1 MGGTRTVGRTERA
14 LDVTRAE
21 CHISRQEIATGAITR
36 LSSSTEATKGAES
49 EPEPGVLM
57 DLSFDTD
64 HA

>member
-1 MGGTRTVGRTERA
+1 MGGTRTVGWTERA
-14 LDVTRAE
+14 LDVTRTE
-21 CHISRQEIATGAITR
+21 YCISRQEIATGVITQ

-57 DLSFDTD
+57 DPSFDTD